1 MSRFT
6 LVDRTRFDNGYK
18 HVEFF
23 CPGCKCQHAFRIEG
37 SKGPGPI
44 WQWNGDL
51 DKATFSPSLLY
62 RQDTWDP
69 PVTAENMDEFERAPW
84 KQTKVQKVCHSFVKD
99 GKIQFLSDC
108 THTLAG
114 QTVEVPEDQ

>member
-23 CPGCKCQHAFRIEG
+23 CPGCKCQHAFRIVG
-37 SKGPGPI
+37 SKGVGPI
-44 WQWNGDL
+44 WEWNGDL

-62 RQDTWDP
+62 RGGPT
-69 PVTAENMDEFERAPW
+69 
-84 KQTKVQKVCHSFVKD
+84 QTTCHSFVRD
-99 GKIQFLSDC
+99 GKIQFLGDC
-108 THTLAG
+108 SHDLKN
-114 QTVEVPEDQ
+114 QIVEVPEDA